1 MYAFCQKT
9 KTTKLVGKSDIDFGK
24 EIRIS
29 TVIIRRDGDED

>member
-9 KTTKLVGKSDIDFGK
+9 KITKLIGKSDIDFGK

-29 TVIIRRDGDED
+29 GVIIGRDGDED